1 MMTKRIAIL
10 GFLLESNSFSPVTTE
25 ADYRKRCYLQ
35 GDEIL
40 DELKSTSP
48 KIPSEVSGFVTQM
61 NEILDDWEM
70 VPIVIADAEPGG
82 SIDQTF
88 FDKTLGLMVGRLKSA
103 GELDGVYIVSHGAMR
118 ATEDWDPD
126 GRLYKMVRDIVGSE
140 IPMIATLDLHANVS
154 PDMAEYTDVL
164 VAYLTNPHVDQRERA
179 AESARIMAE
188 MWNGMKPHQHFIK
201 VPIAAPTVTL
211 LTAEGPYADLINYGQ
226 TKIDADILNVSI
238 TAGFIYSDSPKCG
251 MSVIVTSRDN
261 PKPAQELAKEIAAM
275 AWNDRARFKKDLTS
289 LSSATELAASVG
301 RDASLLPHIMA
312 DVADNPGGGGS
323 GNTTFVAKAFID
335 AGVEGAFIGLL
346 IDAAVAAKA
355 HEVGEGG
362 RFSASFNE
370 NPRTEFDAPLT
381 IDVIVEKLTNG
392 SFVGRRGLMNGRGVE
407 LGPCALLSCG
417 GVRIGVASNRK
428 QCADPVMIEQFGLNI
443 ADLRTVVVKSRGHFR
458 AGYDEFFPPERTLEL
473 DCPGLTSPVLSNFK
487 WGELCRPVYPLDEE
501 ATWSGI

>member
-10 GFLLESNSFSPVTTE
+10 GFLLESNSFSPITTE

-40 DELKSTSP
+40 NELKSTSP

-61 NEILDDWEM
+61 NEISDDWEM

-88 FDKTLGLMVGRLKSA
+88 FDKTLGLMEGRLKSA

-126 GRLYKMVRDIVGSE
+126 GRLYKMVRDVVGSE

-154 PDMAEYTDVL
+154 LEMAEYTDVL

-251 MSVIVTSRDN
+251 MSVIVTSRDK
-261 PKPAQELAKEIAAM
+261 PKPAQELVKEIATM
-275 AWNDRARFKKDLTS
+275 AWSDRARFKKDLIS
-289 LSSATELAASVG
+289 
-301 RDASLLPHIMA
+301 
-312 DVADNPGGGGS
+312 
-323 GNTTFVAKAFID
+323 
-335 AGVEGAFIGLL
+335 
-346 IDAAVAAKA
+346 
-355 HEVGEGG
+355 
-362 RFSASFNE
+362 
-370 NPRTEFDAPLT
+370 
-381 IDVIVEKLTNG
+381 
-392 SFVGRRGLMNGRGVE
+392 
-407 LGPCALLSCG
+407 
-417 GVRIGVASNRK
+417 
-428 QCADPVMIEQFGLNI
+428 
-443 ADLRTVVVKSRGHFR
+443 
-458 AGYDEFFPPERTLEL
+458 
-473 DCPGLTSPVLSNFK
+473 
-487 WGELCRPVYPLDEE
+487 
-501 ATWSGI
+501 